1 MLLRYQVAM
10 ATNDTDV
17 IAMLYCQT
25 FMCNK
30 SLVQN
35 TITILYP
42 LSFAN
47 HSWRSIRKKKNK
59 QGVQNAMIQ
68 NNAYLKAKINH

>member
-1 MLLRYQVAM
+1 MFLRYQVAM

-17 IAMLYCQT
+17 ITMLYCQT

-35 TITILYP
+35 TITIAH
-42 LSFAN
+42 LSSLVN
-47 HSWRSIRKKKNK
+47 HSWRSIRKKKINK
-59 QGVQNAMIQ
+59 
-68 NNAYLKAKINH
+68 AYRTP